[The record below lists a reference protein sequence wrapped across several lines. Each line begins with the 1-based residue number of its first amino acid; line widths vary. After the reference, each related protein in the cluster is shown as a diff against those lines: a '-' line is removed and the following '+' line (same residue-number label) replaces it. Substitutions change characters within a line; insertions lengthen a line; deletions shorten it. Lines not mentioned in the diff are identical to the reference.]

1 MRLLPWE
8 EDRILIFSAA
18 ELARRTRAA
27 GLRLNHPEAVA
38 IICDAMLSAARA
50 GGSYEAVVA
59 AGRHALTE
67 DDVMAGVRP
76 LLDEVRL
83 EVLVDDGTRL
93 VVLVDPLGSVDPL
106 SPSAA
111 DDLAPTADEGRR
123 VAEDDLELAP
133 GRERIRLRVENSSRR
148 VVRVSSHYPFDRT
161 NPRLLFDRAA
171 AAGFRLDV
179 PSGTSIRWAPGEIR
193 EVDLVRYGGRIGEEA
208 ADEAARGRDREEG
221 E

>member
-38 IICDAMLSAARA
+38 IVCDAMLAAARG
-50 GGSYEAVVA
+50 GGSYDDVVA

-67 DDVMAGVRP
+67 DDVMDGVRP

-83 EVLVDDGTRL
+83 EVLVGDGTRL
-93 VVLVDPLGSVDPL
+93 VVLVDPLGPVDPL
-106 SPSAA
+106 TRSDARDRSPSADRDA
-111 DDLAPTADEGRR
+111 A
-123 VAEDDLELAP
+123 AEDDIELAP
-133 GRERIRLRVENSSRR
+133 GRDRIRLRVENSSRR

-171 AAGFRLDV
+171 ASGFRLDV
-179 PSGTSIRWAPGEIR
+179 PSGASIRWAPGEIR
-193 EVDLVRYGGRIGEEA
+193 EVDLVRYGGRIG
-208 ADEAARGRDREEG
+208 DEPARGRDGEEG
-221 E
+221 A